1 MLQSRLQGFKQSPI
15 LEFPTSIYNYLD
27 PNYIRN
33 RQLEVYQKAIQEINT
48 KGGISDELFQILK
61 WYSRI
66 LEYILR
72 LDKLNLRTK
81 SQIAIESP
89 HSGFKFLT
97 SDYDA
102 PAAQVIET
110 SLLARP
116 EYICKL
122 LLWGHQEKAKLRYPF
137 SFYQTLLYSDF
148 YWSSYFYDRIQTPY
162 FFEKMIKY
170 NLEHVDKHPSSILFL
185 TCLDHIKDLEPY
197 IDQISQDYS
206 VAFQTAILFNSS
218 VPLDRLLFEAS
229 LEPQWAYHIL
239 TSVPNLPP
247 DIEGMAQSTLQY
259 SPPWL
264 IEYLHK
270 SKLFETNPDQ
280 AKERLLESLQ
290 ISGHPL
296 ANDIRQGMAAFLAS
310 AAPVTA

>member
-15 LEFPTSIYNYLD
+15 LEFPVSIYQYLS
-27 PNYIRN
+27 PSYIRN
-33 RQLEVYQKAIQEINT
+33 RQLEIYQRAINELNA
-48 KGGISDELFQILK
+48 KGELTEELSELIK

-66 LEYILR
+66 VEYILR
-72 LDKLNLRTK
+72 LEKLSFKEK
-81 SQIAIESP
+81 SKIAIKSP
-89 HSGFKFLT
+89 YSGFKFLT
-97 SDYDA
+97 SDYDS
-102 PAAQVIET
+102 PAAQIIET

-122 LLWGHQEKAKLRYPF
+122 LLWANQEKAKLRFPL

-148 YWSSYFYDRIQTPY
+148 YWASYYNDRVQTPY
-162 FFEKMIKY
+162 FFERMIKY
-170 NLEHVDKHPSSILFL
+170 NLEHIEKHPSSVLFL
-185 TCLDHIKDLEPY
+185 ACMGHIKNLDPH
-197 IDQISQDYS
+197 IDQLSQDYC
-206 VAFQTAILFNSS
+206 VAFQTAILFNNS

-264 IEYLHK
+264 IEYLHRTNG
-270 SKLFETNPDQ
+270 FVTNPAA
-280 AKERLLESLQ
+280 AKERLMESIQL
-290 ISGHPL
+290 SGHAL
-296 ANDIRQGMAAFLAS
+296 SSDIKAGLTLPEPKQ
-310 AAPVTA
+310 P